1 MFSIHGERIHLIF
14 IIEYWYNCSIFKLHM
29 FILFCM
35 YMGGQVYHG
44 TQRRAEESL
53 WKSAVLPPP
62 PLSPEL
68 LESRG
73 TKLGYS
79 VLVASSFT
87 ELLHCHDSSIL
98 LVVTVDH
105 LIEPKL

>member
-44 TQRRAEESL
+44 TQRRAEEM
-53 WKSAVLPPP
+53 
-62 PLSPEL
+62 
-68 LESRG
+68 
-73 TKLGYS
+73 
-79 VLVASSFT
+79 ASQ
-87 ELLHCHDSSIL
+87 
-98 LVVTVDH
+98 DH
-105 LIEPKL
+105 LCYSYPSGLEGESQGIG